1 VKGKRT
7 SGSTV
12 PTPKHHPLEL
22 AYTIATAPVTRSL
35 AGANNVTA
43 TVGLSK
49 SALLNLKQNC
59 PPTMG
64 LNDYDKGKH
73 GILVVEF

>member
-22 AYTIATAPVTRSL
+22 ADTIAIAPVTRSL
-35 AGANNVTA
+35 AGANNVA
-43 TVGLSK
+43 VTVG
-49 SALLNLKQNC
+49 
-59 PPTMG
+59 
-64 LNDYDKGKH
+64 
-73 GILVVEF
+73 